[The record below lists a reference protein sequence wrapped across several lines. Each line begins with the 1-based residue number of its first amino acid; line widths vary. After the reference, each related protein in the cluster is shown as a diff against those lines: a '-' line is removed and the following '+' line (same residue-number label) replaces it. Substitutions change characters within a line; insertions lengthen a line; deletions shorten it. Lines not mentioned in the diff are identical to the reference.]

1 MWGLCSMNGISN
13 IKLGFNKKAEV
24 TVIADVD
31 MKGEDDIDSLFLC
44 FFTILNPELR
54 LSVLTTGCLN
64 DHLATILGIS
74 STSVLEMMKTN
85 PEMYSGIIQQNTEQL
100 LEYGVEQNKILLNSQ
115 DNSNSASAIIT
126 SMLKNGYYIQKTRY
140 HFPNGETKKQEQQ
153 VDVSSLKEPFK
164 AMVDICKRWN
174 DPKLQE
180 ALK

>member
-1 MWGLCSMNGISN
+1 
-13 IKLGFNKKAEV
+13 
-24 TVIADVD
+24 
-31 MKGEDDIDSLFLC
+31 
-44 FFTILNPELR
+44 
-54 LSVLTTGCLN
+54 
-64 DHLATILGIS
+64 
-74 STSVLEMMKTN
+74 MMKTN

-153 VDVSSLKEPFK
+153 VDVSSLQEPFK